1 MKKKFLEKYNF
12 LFKIYLIYFY
22 FKFNFKKKKKTFSQ
36 LGEDIIINKY
46 FKNFVGRYVD
56 IGCYHPIKYSN
67 TALLYKK
74 GWSGINVDLNQ
85 TSIDLFNFSRL
96 RDKNILACLS
106 NKEEWVDIYM
116 DNKFSALNS
125 ISDENIKDFE
135 INKFEKIKI
144 KTKIFPKIIKQK
156 FDFLN
161 IDCEGNDYKILKTIN
176 LKKFKPKL
184 INIEVSKKSKK
195 FIYNYLNSNNY
206 EILAVRSPSHIF
218 KYKKYFL

>member
-1 MKKKFLEKYNF
+1 MIKRFLIKNNF
-12 LFKIYLIYFY
+12 LFNIYLIYFY
-22 FKFNFKKKKKTFSQ
+22 FKFNFFTKKESYSQ
-36 LGEDIIINKY
+36 FGEDIIINKY
-46 FKNFVGRYVD
+46 FKSFIGTYVD

-67 TALLYKK
+67 TALFYKK
-74 GWSGINVDLNQ
+74 GWSGTNIDLNQ
-85 TSIDLFNFSRL
+85 TSISLFNFSRL

-106 NKEEWVDIYM
+106 SKEEWVDVYL
-116 DNKFSALNS
+116 DNEFSALNS
-125 ISDENIKDFE
+125 TNKENIKNFK
-135 INKFEKIKI
+135 INNFKKNKI

-176 LKKFKPKL
+176 LKKFKPRL

-206 EILAVRSPSHIF
+206 EILTVRSLSHIF
-218 KYKKYFL
+218 KYKN